1 MSEADRR
8 AADARRDPPG
18 SARSDLVVVANRLP
32 FDLEQRPDGSTRARQ
47 SPGGLVTALA
57 PILAGRHGSWIGW
70 PGTADA
76 DLAPTQADGLNLHP
90 VTLTG
95 PEVDAYYEGF
105 SNATLWPLYH
115 DAVAESQFH
124 REWWDAY
131 RAVNQRFADRT
142 AEVAEPNATVWVH
155 DYQLQLVPQLLRAL
169 RPDVRIGFF
178 LHIPFP
184 PAELF
189 NRLPWR
195 SQILTGL
202 LGADLIGFQLPGG
215 SRNFVRLVRSN
226 LGVPWR
232 GGHLEFQGRLVRV
245 GAFPI
250 SIDSAAQS
258 RLAAT
263 PAVHEE
269 ARALRSGLSDPGK
282 IILGV
287 DRLDYTKGIDIRLRA
302 FSELLSDNDPAVSD
316 AVMVQIATPSRER
329 LNSYRRTREN
339 IERRVGALNGDYGRI
354 GRPAVHYLHQSLPR
368 EELAAFYVAADV
380 MAVTPLRDGMNLV
393 AKEYVACRVN
403 GGGVLLLSEFTGA
416 AKELRAA
423 IQVNPFDTDAVK
435 EGLRSALTMPVQ
447 QARQRM
453 RTLRRQVLTHDVHR
467 WAADFLSALEGSP
480 AELDLVASRL
490 PADLTEA
497 VTKLAAAEKLLVAT
511 DFDGTLAPIIDDPAA
526 ARADPRALHTLL
538 QLAELPGTV
547 VAVLSGRARAVLGSL
562 LGDTG
567 SLHLVGSHGAET
579 AGRPAD
585 LDPVEQ
591 VRLARMRD
599 SLGEIADG
607 RPGIALEE
615 KPAGIAVHLRLASP
629 ADAEAVT
636 AAVEAGPADWPDI
649 ALLRG
654 KKVLELSVRSS
665 DKGRALKE
673 LADEHRVGAT
683 IFFGDDVTDEHAFA
697 ALGAGD
703 LGVKVGPGPT
713 AARTRVDGPDQVA
726 DVLHAILTIRRGS
739 RTAG

>member
-1 MSEADRR
+1 VSEAEEGT
-8 AADARRDPPG
+8 ADAPRETSG
-18 SARSDLVVVANRLP
+18 SDRSDLVVVANRLP
-32 FDLEQRPDGSTRARQ
+32 FDLEQRADGSTRARQ

-76 DLAPTQADGLNLHP
+76 DLPATWADGLSLHP
-90 VTLTG
+90 VTLSSA
-95 PEVDAYYEGF
+95 EVDAYYEGF

-131 RAVNQRFADRT
+131 RAVNQRFADRA

-232 GGHLEFQGRLVRV
+232 GGRLEFQGRSVRV

-263 PAVHEE
+263 PAVHEQ
-269 ARALRSGLSDPGK
+269 ARSLRAELGDPEK

-302 FSELLSDNDPAVSD
+302 FSELLVDHDPAVAD

-329 LNSYRRTREN
+329 LNSYRTTREN
-339 IERRVGALNGDYGRI
+339 IERQVGALNGDYGRI
-354 GRPAVHYLHQSLPR
+354 GRPTVHYLHQSLPR

-393 AKEYVACRVN
+393 AKEYVACRVD

-435 EGLRSALTMPVQ
+435 EGLRSALTMPVPQ
-447 QARQRM
+447 SRQRM

-480 AELDLVASRL
+480 AELVLAASRL
-490 PADLTEA
+490 SPAVTEA
-497 VTKLAAAEKLLVAT
+497 VSTLAGTETLLVAT
-511 DFDGTLAPIIDDPAA
+511 DFDGTLAPIVDDPAA

-538 QLAELPGTV
+538 ELTELPGTV
-547 VAVLSGRARAVLGSL
+547 VAVLSGRARAVLGAL

-567 SLHLVGSHGAET
+567 PLHLIGSHGAEM

-585 LDPVEQ
+585 LDVDEQ
-591 VRLARMRD
+591 HRLDRLREELM
-599 SLGEIADG
+599 EIADG
-607 RPGIALEE
+607 RPGVVLEE
-615 KPAGIAVHLRLASP
+615 KPTGVAVHVRRASA
-629 ADAEAVT
+629 ADTAAVT
-636 AAVEAGPADWPDI
+636 AAVEAGPADWPDV

-654 KKVLELSVRSS
+654 KKVLELSVRGS
-665 DKGRALKE
+665 DKGRALRE
-673 LADEHRVGAT
+673 LAAEHRATGT

-697 ALGAGD
+697 ALHDHD

-713 AARTRVDGPDQVA
+713 AARARVDGPDQVA
-726 DVLHAILTIRRGS
+726 DVLHAILTVRRGS
-739 RTAG
+739 

>member
-1 MSEADRR
+1 MSQADGGVGNTRNDPAEA
-8 AADARRDPPG
+8 G
-18 SARSDLVVVANRLP
+18 RSDLVVVANRLP
-32 FDLEQRPDGSTRARQ
+32 FDLELRPDGSTRARQ

-70 PGTADA
+70 PGSADA
-76 DLAPTQADGLNLHP
+76 ELPQTEADGLNLHP
-90 VTLTG
+90 LTLSAAD
-95 PEVDAYYEGF
+95 VDAYYEGF

-131 RAVNQRFADRT
+131 RAVNQRFAER
-142 AEVAEPNATVWVH
+142 AAQVADPGATVWVH

-215 SRNFVRLVRSN
+215 SRNFVRLIRSN

-232 GGHLEFQGRLVRV
+232 AGHLEFEGRSVRV

-263 PAVHEE
+263 PAVHDE
-269 ARALRSGLSDPGK
+269 ARVLRAGLGDPGK
-282 IILGV
+282 VILGV

-302 FSELLSDNDPAVSD
+302 FSELLADRDPAVED

-339 IERRVGALNGDYGRI
+339 IERQVGAMNGDHGRI

-393 AKEYVACRVN
+393 AKEYVACRVD

-416 AKELRAA
+416 AKELRSA

-435 EGLRSALTMPVQ
+435 DGLRNALTMPVPQ
-447 QARQRM
+447 SRQRM

-467 WAADFLSALEGSP
+467 WAADFLSALEGAP
-480 AELDLVASRL
+480 AEFDLVASRL
-490 PADLTEA
+490 PTELTEA
-497 VTKLAAAEKLLVAT
+497 VTALAHTETLLVAT
-511 DFDGTLAPIIDDPAA
+511 DFDGTLAPIVSDPAA

-538 QLAELPGTV
+538 ELAELPGVV
-547 VAVLSGRARAVLGSL
+547 VAVLSGRARAVLGAL

-567 SLHLVGSHGAET
+567 PLHLIGSHGGET
-579 AGRPAD
+579 ADSAAD
-585 LDPVEQ
+585 LEPAERDLLDRLRT
-591 VRLARMRD
+591 RLAD
-599 SLGEIADG
+599 IAG
-607 RPGIALEE
+607 GHPGVALEE
-615 KPAGIAVHLRLASP
+615 KPTGIAVHLREAGS
-629 ADAEAVT
+629 ADADTVT
-636 AAVEAGPADWPDI
+636 DAVESDPATWPGI
-649 ALLRG
+649 RLLQG
-654 KKVLELSVRSS
+654 KKVLELSVRAS
-665 DKGRALKE
+665 DKGSALVDLIK
-673 LADEHRVGAT
+673 AEHVTGT
-683 IFFGDDVTDEHAFA
+683 IFFGDDVTDEHAFEVLA
-697 ALGAGD
+697 PGD
-703 LGVKVGPGPT
+703 LGIKVGSGRS

-726 DVLHAILTIRRGS
+726 DVLRVVLTLRHRR
-739 RTAG
+739 